1 MKYLL
6 VNGGAMKSIVY
17 VSVYIFPTIF
27 ACSVSEQNH
36 KRSLKKIT
44 NDVYLGHF
52 TLVVAGATVVGA
64 ITFVD
69 IAMSL

>member
-1 MKYLL
+1 MK
-6 VNGGAMKSIVY
+6 NGVY
-17 VSVYIFPTIF
+17 VGVYIFPTIF

-52 TLVVAGATVVGA
+52 TLVVAGTTVVK
-64 ITFVD
+64 
-69 IAMSL
+69 M